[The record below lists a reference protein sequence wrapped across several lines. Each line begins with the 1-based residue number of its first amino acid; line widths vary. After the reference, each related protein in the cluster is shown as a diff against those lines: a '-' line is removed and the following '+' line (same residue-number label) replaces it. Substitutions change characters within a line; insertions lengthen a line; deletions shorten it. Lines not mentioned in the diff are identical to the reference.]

1 MELVTPGIGL
11 IIWMTLSFGIVL
23 FILKKLAWRPILD
36 ALRRREDSI
45 EEALKSAENARGEM
59 TAVKADSE
67 KLLEEARAEREKMLK
82 EALTTANKIK
92 GDAKEEAVKI
102 GNRMIEDA
110 KNTIENEKKAALI
123 DVKNQMASLSILIAE
138 KLLRKKLGEENEQMK
153 LVDDFVKEINLN

>member
-36 ALRRREDSI
+36 ALRKREDSI

-67 KLLEEARAEREKMLK
+67 KLLEEERAEREKMLK
-82 EALTTANKIK
+82 QALTTANKIK

-102 GNRMIEDA
+102 GNKMIEDA

-123 DVKNQMASLSILIAE
+123 DVKNQVASLSILIAE

>member
-36 ALRRREDSI
+36 ALRKREDSI
-45 EEALKSAENARGEM
+45 EEALQSAENARGEM
-59 TAVKADSE
+59 TMLKTDNE
-67 KLLEEARAEREKMLK
+67 KLLEESRAEREKMLK
-82 EALTTANKIK
+82 EALATANKIRD
-92 GDAKEEAVKI
+92 DAKKEAAKI
-102 GNRMIEDA
+102 GTRMIEDA
-110 KNTIENEKKAALI
+110 KNTIQNEKKAALI
-123 DVKNQMASLSILIAE
+123 DVKNQVASLSILIAE

>member
-45 EEALKSAENARGEM
+45 QDALKSAENARGEM
-59 TAVKADSE
+59 IAVKADSE
-67 KLLEEARAEREKMLK
+67 KLLEEARSEREKMLK
-82 EALTTANKIK
+82 GALATANKIK
-92 GDAKEEAVKI
+92 DDAKGEAAKI
-102 GNRMIEDA
+102 GTRMIEDA

-123 DVKNQMASLSILIAE
+123 DVKNQVASLSILIAE
-138 KLLRKKLGEENEQMK
+138 KLLRKKLGEENEQKK